1 MCEEKEDAAS
11 KAFTA
16 ILESHEPLRRRRAES
31 ERRRTQARELIH
43 SAAFFQHAH
52 LTLFVAG
59 SMGRG
64 EMGDRSDLDL
74 FVLTTRPCSEAEQV
88 GLIRGMDEV
97 NAALGYPPFSNRRFL
112 KAYDLE
118 ALLRNTGSPEDD
130 SENCFTSRLLLLL
143 ESLPLA
149 NDETYR
155 QIRDQ
160 VLGQYFRDERGKSS
174 YRPLF
179 LLNDVL
185 RYWRTLCLNYE
196 VLRHDPGRPWWKKNI
211 NLKFSRV
218 LTVFATV
225 TALTVLEVHAKADFL
240 PMCDLSPHHRL
251 AYALDQLGD
260 RQLRDTY
267 KAFLDDYETFLGWK
281 EDEGIDSRAETSE
294 FQALA
299 QSVADRFSDFLYS
312 VLTHASLPAQRRK
325 YLVI

>member
-1 MCEEKEDAAS
+1 LNDGYGVCERKDGAS
-11 KAFTA
+11 AGAFTE
-16 ILESHEPLRRRRAES
+16 ILESHEPLRRRRVES
-31 ERRRTQARELIH
+31 ERRRTQARELIQ
-43 SAAFFQHAH
+43 SAGFFKDAH

-74 FVLTTRPCSEAEQV
+74 FMLTTRHCSQAEQTE
-88 GLIRGMDEV
+88 LIGCMDEL
-97 NAALGYPPFSNRRFL
+97 NATLGYLPFSNRRFL
-112 KAYDLE
+112 KAYDLD

-196 VLRHDPGRPWWKKNI
+196 VLRHDPGRPWW
-211 NLKFSRV
+211 
-218 LTVFATV
+218 
-225 TALTVLEVHAKADFL
+225 
-240 PMCDLSPHHRL
+240 
-251 AYALDQLGD
+251 
-260 RQLRDTY
+260 
-267 KAFLDDYETFLGWK
+267 
-281 EDEGIDSRAETSE
+281 
-294 FQALA
+294 
-299 QSVADRFSDFLYS
+299 
-312 VLTHASLPAQRRK
+312 
-325 YLVI
+325 